1 MTSYTH
7 AEVEKAWKRFSSTMV
22 YRYLVAGKWH
32 TTTEYNEARD
42 AKPIKIDVKK
52 AKDVLDFP
60 HYLRLTYADHA

>member
-1 MTSYTH
+1 MNYTH
-7 AEVEKAWKRFSSTMV
+7 ADVEKAWKRFSNTMV

-42 AKPIKIDVKK
+42 AHPVKIDVKK

-60 HYLRLTYADHA
+60 NYLRLLHADHAR